1 MFFWFNRDGQNA
13 RNTKL
18 PKVQPKSINKQLSN
32 NQKRVTFSEKNKT
45 VAYPRYSP
53 VNLPEINSKYPY
65 RMLERQ
71 RTYVV
76 SNPIF
81 VKPSKSP
88 KQQKKPKTFSE
99 FKKNLK
105 KKNKNN
111 KDENGMIWI
120 DL

>member
-18 PKVQPKSINKQLSN
+18 PKVQPKLNNKQLSN
-32 NQKRVTFSEKNKT
+32 NQKRVSISEKNKT
-45 VAYPRYSP
+45 VVYPRFSP
-53 VNLPEINSKYPY
+53 LPAINSKYPY

-71 RTYVV
+71 RTYIV
-76 SNPIF
+76 SNPVF
-81 VKPSKSP
+81 VQPTKSP
-88 KQQKKPKTFSE
+88 KQQKKPKTFRD
-99 FKKNLK
+99 FKKSLN
-105 KKNKNN
+105 KKNNNNNN